1 MQVREA
7 TALYTVLIGATRLD
21 VAKIHG
27 IAGSLSVEE
36 QLLNFMQQFQ
46 QHLNDQPA
54 IIDISQEKIYCWNP
68 ESKEKVIVTQEEF
81 EDEAELD
88 ENIEAGLAITEIYQA
103 GYLEICG
110 MVYCLASRGLPVKYL

>member
-1 MQVREA
+1 M
-7 TALYTVLIGATRLD
+7 LATRLD

-46 QHLNDQPA
+46 RHLNDQPA

-81 EDEAELD
+81 EKEA
-88 ENIEAGLAITEIYQA
+88 
-103 GYLEICG
+103 
-110 MVYCLASRGLPVKYL
+110 